1 MSSLPQHEERSG
13 RAQVVQLPV
22 RRGPMRAALVALRPR
37 QWSKNLL
44 LFAGILFAAELGDA
58 VRWLEALTAFAAY
71 CLAASAA
78 YLANDVRDVES
89 ARLHPLKRERPVA
102 RGELSRPA
110 ALTLAAVL
118 SSAALVLAVALGP
131 ATALLL
137 GVFLALQTA
146 YTLSF
151 RNVLLLDVMAI
162 AGLFVVRAAAGAE
175 AVDVRISP
183 WLLLCT
189 ALLALFLALAK
200 RRGELVLAGRA
211 ATPGRAVLS
220 GYSLPL
226 VDQLVTVVTAA
237 TIVAYSLYTFGSE
250 HSAAM
255 MLTIPFVI
263 FGLFRYLLLVH
274 RDDLGE
280 EPEQILL
287 SDRPI
292 LAAVA
297 LWALTAAAILAW
309 A

>member
-1 MSSLPQHEERSG
+1 MSSLPHQEERRK
-13 RAQVVQLPV
+13 RAQVLRLPV
-22 RRGPMRAALVALRPR
+22 RRGPVRAALVALRPR

-58 VRWLEALTAFAAY
+58 VRWVEAVAIFVAY
-71 CLAASAA
+71 CLASSAA
-78 YLANDVRDVES
+78 YLANDVRDVDS
-89 ARLHPLKRERPVA
+89 DRLHPLKRERPVA
-102 RGELSRPA
+102 RGELSRRA
-110 ALTLAAVL
+110 ALALAAGL
-118 SSAALVLAVALGP
+118 ASAGLGLALALGP
-131 ATALLL
+131 VTALLL
-137 GVFLALQTA
+137 GLFLALQAA
-146 YTLSF
+146 YTLSL
-151 RNVLLLDVMAI
+151 RNVVLLDVMAI

-220 GYSLPL
+220 GYSLAL

-237 TIVAYSLYTFGSE
+237 TIVAYSLYTFGSV
-250 HSAAM
+250 HSEAM
-255 MLTIPFVI
+255 MLTIPFVV

-280 EPEQILL
+280 EPEHILL

>member
-1 MSSLPQHEERSG
+1 MSSLPQPEERRG
-13 RAQVVQLPV
+13 RTKVVRLPV
-22 RRGPMRAALVALRPR
+22 RRGPVRAALVALRPR

-58 VRWLEALTAFAAY
+58 VRWAEAVTAFVAY
-71 CLAASAA
+71 CLASSAA

-89 ARLHPLKRERPVA
+89 DRLHPLKRERPVA
-102 RGELSRPA
+102 RGELPRRVVLLLAGVLGAA
-110 ALTLAAVL
+110 ALALAA
-118 SSAALVLAVALGP
+118 ALGP
-131 ATALLL
+131 LSVLLL
-137 GVFLALQTA
+137 AVFLSLQAA
-146 YTLSF
+146 YTLSL
-151 RNVLLLDVMAI
+151 RNVVLLDVMTI

-226 VDQLVTVVTAA
+226 VDQLVTVVTAS

-255 MLTIPFVI
+255 MLTLPFVV
-263 FGLFRYLLLVH
+263 FGVFRYLLLVH

-292 LAAVA
+292 LAAVG

>member
-1 MSSLPQHEERSG
+1 
-13 RAQVVQLPV
+13 
-22 RRGPMRAALVALRPR
+22 MRAALIALRPR

-58 VRWLEALTAFAAY
+58 VRWLEAVTAFAAY

-89 ARLHPLKRERPVA
+89 DRLHPLKRERPVA

-118 SSAALVLAVALGP
+118 ASAALALAIALGP
-131 ATALLL
+131 VTALLL

-151 RNVLLLDVMAI
+151 RNVVLLDVMAI

-297 LWALTAAAILAW
+297 LWALTAAAILVW

>member
-1 MSSLPQHEERSG
+1 MSLPHYAER
-13 RAQVVQLPV
+13 REHAEVVRLPV
-22 RRGPMRAALVALRPR
+22 RRGPLRATVVALRPR

-58 VRWLEALTAFAAY
+58 GRWAAACAIFAAY
-71 CLAASAA
+71 CAASSAA
-78 YLANDVRDVES
+78 YLVNDVRD
-89 ARLHPLKRERPVA
+89 APNDRLHPLKRERPVA
-102 RGELSRPA
+102 RREVSSRA
-110 ALTLAAVL
+110 ALGVAGALSVVAFALA
-118 SSAALVLAVALGP
+118 LAIGP
-131 ATALLL
+131 VTALLL
-137 GVFLALQTA
+137 ALFLALQAA
-146 YTLSF
+146 YTFSL
-151 RNVLLLDVMAI
+151 RNVVLVDVMVI

-200 RRGELVLAGRA
+200 RRGELVLAGSR

-220 GYSLPL
+220 GYSLAL
-226 VDQLVTVVTAA
+226 VDQLVTVVAA
-237 TIVAYSLYTFGSE
+237 STVVAYSLYTFGSGQPT
-250 HSAAM
+250 ALMA
-255 MLTIPFVI
+255 TIPFVL
-263 FGLFRYLLLVH
+263 FGLFRYLLLIH

-280 EPEQILL
+280 EPEHILL

-292 LAAVA
+292 LTAVA

>member
-1 MSSLPQHEERSG
+1 MSSLPQREER
-13 RAQVVQLPV
+13 RARAEVVRLPV
-22 RRGPMRAALVALRPR
+22 RRGPVRAALVALRPR

-58 VRWLEALTAFAAY
+58 TRWAAAVTVFAAY
-71 CLAASAA
+71 CLASSAA
-78 YLANDVRDVES
+78 YLANDVRDAES
-89 ARLHPLKRERPVA
+89 DRLHPLKRERPVA
-102 RGELSRPA
+102 RGELSPRA
-110 ALTLAAVL
+110 AA
-118 SSAALVLAVALGP
+118 VLAVALAAVGLALSFALGP
-131 ATALLL
+131 VTGLLL
-137 GVFLALQTA
+137 ALFLALQAA
-146 YTLSF
+146 YTVSL
-151 RNVLLLDVMAI
+151 RNVVLLDVMAI
-162 AGLFVVRAAAGAE
+162 AALFVVRAAAGAE

-200 RRGELVLAGRA
+200 RRGELVLAEQA

-220 GYSLPL
+220 GYSLPF
-226 VDQLVTVVTAA
+226 VDQLLTVVTAA
-237 TIVAYSLYTFGSE
+237 TIVAYSLYTFGSV
-250 HSAAM
+250 HSAAL
-255 MLTIPFVI
+255 MLTIPFVV

-297 LWALTAAAILAW
+297 LWIVMSALILTLA
-309 A
+309 

>member
-1 MSSLPQHEERSG
+1 MSSLPQPEERRG
-13 RAQVVQLPV
+13 RTKVVLLPV
-22 RRGPMRAALVALRPR
+22 RRGPVRAALVALRPR

-58 VRWLEALTAFAAY
+58 VRWAEAVTAFVAY
-71 CLAASAA
+71 CLASSAA

-89 ARLHPLKRERPVA
+89 DRLHPLKRERPVA
-102 RGELSRPA
+102 RGELPRRVVLLLAGVLGAA
-110 ALTLAAVL
+110 ALALAA
-118 SSAALVLAVALGP
+118 ALGP
-131 ATALLL
+131 LSVLLL
-137 GVFLALQTA
+137 AVFLSLQAA
-146 YTLSF
+146 YTLSL
-151 RNVLLLDVMAI
+151 RNVVLLDVMTI

-226 VDQLVTVVTAA
+226 VDQLVTIVTAS

-255 MLTIPFVI
+255 MLTLPFVV
-263 FGLFRYLLLVH
+263 FGVFRYLLLVH

-292 LAAVA
+292 LAAVG